1 MQYNHPRRYFLSP
14 APKSLIIKWKGEIV
28 GACHG
33 KPLRIGLKFG
43 VLLFLFPL
51 LTACGTDGVN
61 QQTQVAYSTA
71 VATQRLAFQLTA
83 TVDVERGLITLEAVQ
98 DRINRAL
105 EQRQFIISTLEARGL
120 DVSNFIQL
128 ATPTPAPFSPTPMQ
142 QVSATPEN
150 TPRLGDTPTP
160 TPIIITPLAI
170 TPTVQSISQSPTQA
184 SSTFA
189 NSPLR
194 DVVMST
200 DVGADDCAVGV
211 TNIFSVSSSKIYV
224 VARAVGV
231 QSGTNLGARWKKA
244 DGTELVRFEFIPDF
258 NIDDACIW
266 FFADSTD
273 FPFEAGNY
281 EVVLEIN
288 FIQATEPT
296 IFTINP

>member
-1 MQYNHPRRYFLSP
+1 MNHPKIKFISP
-14 APKSLIIKWKGEIV
+14 PNTSLCWDRE
-28 GACHG
+28 
-33 KPLRIGLKFG
+33 LQFG
-43 VLLFLFPL
+43 ILFFFMMLMVF
-51 LTACGTDGVN
+51 TSACGTDGVN

-120 DVSNFIQL
+120 NVSQFIQL

-150 TPRLGDTPTP
+150 TPIVVDTPLP
-160 TPIIITPLAI
+160 TAIVITPLAI
-170 TPTVQSISQSPTQA
+170 TPTIQSISQQPTQA
-184 SSTFA
+184 IASFA

-200 DVGADDCAVGV
+200 DVGTDDCAVGV
-211 TNIFSVSSSKIYV
+211 TNTFSVNSPKIYV

-231 QSGTNLGARWKKA
+231 QSGTNLGARWQKV

-281 EVVLEIN
+281 EVTLEIN
-288 FIQATEPT
+288 FVQATEP
-296 IFTINP
+296 IVFTIAP